1 MNLNGKIIILLDSF
15 AKTEAQAALTA
26 FSEAGGDSSAVIV
39 APITEKV
46 AEQNTAEAAE
56 AVAAG
61 QWPGGVPRTG
71 KKRSALIAGADKRNA
86 VALMRCFRS
95 ILPADADSAFAMVT
109 ETGRTWTVDDYL
121 AHIRKEHE
129 FMKSADPSQDPDMR
143 EVD

>member
-1 MNLNGKIIILLDSF
+1 MNLNEKIIILLDCF

-26 FSEAGGDSSAVIV
+26 FSEAGGDSSAVIA
-39 APITEKV
+39 APITENV
-46 AEQNTAEAAE
+46 GQQITAEAAE

-61 QWPGGVPRTG
+61 NWPGGVPRRG
-71 KKRSALIAGADKRNA
+71 KRRSALIAGADKRNA

-95 ILPADADSAFAMVT
+95 ILPADADPVFAMVT

-129 FMKSADPSQDPDMR
+129 FMKTADPSQDPDMR